1 LRQQSKG
8 KNSQLFL
15 LFFSAC
21 GHFFIKPFVGHEQ
34 PRRTFHFEGESV
46 KLVQVV
52 FGARA
57 GTLDLPDIAAG
68 DVEEEG
74 KVVLRIALP
83 LPVLLDEP
91 DDREVKL
98 RFSCF
103 FHRPCKKMKA
113 MAYLAYKI
121 ISKPPAPPVRNPA
134 AMIEDLLYRIQ
145 SNTDAATAE
154 RVIATLPPEYGQPL
168 ELYYVHELSRL
179 EIARRLQ
186 CSVSTVS
193 QRLTRGM
200 SLLKYQLNPGA
211 FANAER
217 ILQCKDSD

>member
-1 LRQQSKG
+1 
-8 KNSQLFL
+8 
-15 LFFSAC
+15 
-21 GHFFIKPFVGHEQ
+21 
-34 PRRTFHFEGESV
+34 
-46 KLVQVV
+46 
-52 FGARA
+52 
-57 GTLDLPDIAAG
+57 
-68 DVEEEG
+68 
-74 KVVLRIALP
+74 
-83 LPVLLDEP
+83 
-91 DDREVKL
+91 
-98 RFSCF
+98 
-103 FHRPCKKMKA
+103 
-113 MAYLAYKI
+113 
-121 ISKPPAPPVRNPA
+121 
-134 AMIEDLLYRIQ
+134 MIEDLLYRIQ

-193 QRLTRGM
+193 QRLTRGI